1 MRLLMT
7 FAILFLC
14 GTTAIFLVLQHK
26 EQAIQ
31 TYNHLRLF
39 LLDGKGPKCLIEL
52 EKIGAKFQPIG
63 NQGTK
68 ECPVLNAV
76 KLIKIN
82 YTNLSSAVI
91 LSCPAAMKFS
101 QWAQEIKAKNI
112 SHIGALNCRTMRGSR
127 IRSEHSFGLAID
139 ITAID
144 DAVVSKH
151 WTEDS
156 RRGEKLRLAAR
167 SACKYFSNVLT
178 PNTNKL
184 HKNHFHFDDGL
195 GRNCDI
201 R

>member
-76 KLIKIN
+76 KL
-82 YTNLSSAVI
+82 T
-91 LSCPAAMKFS
+91 
-101 QWAQEIKAKNI
+101 QI
-112 SHIGALNCRTMRGSR
+112 SHISLFSSLILVVLLQSNFHNGPIKQKPKIFLILA
-127 IRSEHSFGLAID
+127 HSIA
-139 ITAID
+139 
-144 DAVVSKH
+144 
-151 WTEDS
+151 
-156 RRGEKLRLAAR
+156 
-167 SACKYFSNVLT
+167 
-178 PNTNKL
+178 
-184 HKNHFHFDDGL
+184 
-195 GRNCDI
+195 
-201 R
+201 

>member
-1 MRLLMT
+1 MRPLMIFT
-7 FAILFLC
+7 ILFLC
-14 GTTAIFLVLQHK
+14 GTAAIFLALQHK
-26 EQAIQ
+26 DYAIQ
-31 TYNHLRLF
+31 TYNHLRLL
-39 LLDGKGPKCLIEL
+39 LLDGKGPQCLMEL
-52 EKIGAKFQPIG
+52 EKIGVKFQPIG

-76 KLIKIN
+76 KLIKISHIS
-82 YTNLSSAVI
+82 LSSPVI
-91 LSCPAAMKFS
+91 LSCPSANKFA

-112 SHIGALNCRTMRGSR
+112 SHIGALNCRTMRGSQ

-139 ITAID
+139 VTAID

-156 RRGEKLRLAAR
+156 RRGKKLRDAAR

-184 HKNHFHFDDGL
+184 HKNHFHFDNGL